1 MQLIAGAVKDYPW
14 GVVDGLAPWLG
25 AQADQHSGQPQAELW
40 FGVHPSGPS
49 PLIDTNTDDATT
61 LTTTSTPTLADHLTR
76 EQAPVLAKVL
86 AAAQPLSVQ
95 VHPGAHDAK
104 KMWEDQQI
112 AGPQILADPYEKAE
126 VLYALEAFD
135 AFVGWRP
142 AGDAAEIIE
151 RIEGLALAAA
161 ALHSHDY
168 VTAIQMITE
177 RKDQAADFARQLP
190 TAIHHAHNSGCLSR
204 QLTDNEIAAYEQAAH
219 DFPEDIGVALTPLL
233 DFTTLAPGDAVYLA
247 PGIPHSYVRG
257 IGFEVM
263 TSSDNVLRLGLTG
276 KPVFID
282 HALAIVDFTTPAQFI
297 RNTATSTGTIAPD
310 GAAFRLQVIGKQGE
324 LATGSYRLVVA
335 IEGSCEVTV
344 GEQTL
349 QAHQGQAVAITAEEG
364 AARVTSSGRAIAVLA
379 N

>member
-1 MQLIAGAVKDYPW
+1 MHLIAGSVKDYPW

-25 AQADQHSGQPQAELW
+25 PRAEEHAHGPQAELW

-49 PLIDTNTDDATT
+49 PLIGTDVNNDDTITGT
-61 LTTTSTPTLADHLTR
+61 TLADHLTR
-76 EQAPVLAKVL
+76 DQAPILAKVL

-95 VHPGAHDAK
+95 VHPNAHDAK

-126 VLYALEAFD
+126 VLYALEPFD

-142 AGDAAEIIE
+142 TGDAAEIIE
-151 RIEGLALAAA
+151 RIDGLALAAS
-161 ALHSHDY
+161 ALHSKDR
-168 VTAIQMITE
+168 VTAIQMIVE
-177 RKDQAADFARQLP
+177 RKEQAGEFAQQLP
-190 TAIHHAHNSGCLSR
+190 GAVRAARDAGALSR
-204 QLTDNEIAAYEQAAH
+204 QLTDKEVAAYEQAAR

-233 DFTTLAPGDAVYLA
+233 DFVTLAPGEAVYLA
-247 PGIPHSYVRG
+247 PGLPHSYVRG

-282 HALAIVDFTTPAQFI
+282 HALAILDFTTPAQFMSG
-297 RNTATSTGTIAPD
+297 TSTIRPE
-310 GAAFRLQVIGKQGE
+310 GAAFWLQVFDQDGE
-324 LATGSYRLVVA
+324 LAGGSYRLIVA
-335 IEGSCEVTV
+335 IDGACTVTS

-349 QAHQGQAVAITAEEG
+349 TARQGQAVAITAEDG
-364 AARVTSSGRAIAVLA
+364 DAQVSTSGRAIAA
-379 N
+379 ISA

>member
-1 MQLIAGAVKDYPW
+1 MHLIGGTVKDYPW

-25 AQADQHSGQPQAELW
+25 AAATAHSGQPQAELW

-49 PLIDTNTDDATT
+49 PLVQRNNDNDATPNT
-61 LTTTSTPTLADHLTR
+61 TLADHLTR

-86 AAAQPLSVQ
+86 TAAQPLSVQ
-95 VHPGAHDAK
+95 VHPNAHDAK

-151 RIEGLALAAA
+151 RIDGLSLAAA

-177 RKDQAADFARQLP
+177 RRDQAPEFARQLP
-190 TAIHHAHNSGCLSR
+190 TAIQQAQDAGTLSR
-204 QLTDNEIAAYEQAAH
+204 QLTDNEIAAYQQAAH
-219 DFPEDIGVALTPLL
+219 DFPDDIGVALTPLL

-282 HALAIVDFTTPAQFI
+282 HALTILDFTTPAQFI
-297 RNTATSTGTIAPD
+297 RNTATSTPTIAPD
-310 GAAFRLQVIGKQGE
+310 GATFWLQVIDEQGE
-324 LATGSYRLVVA
+324 LATASYRLVVA
-335 IEGSCEVTV
+335 IDGSCEVAV
-344 GEQTL
+344 GEQ
-349 QAHQGQAVAITAEEG
+349 AIHADQGQAVAITAEE
-364 AARVTSSGRAIAVLA
+364 ASVTVTTPGRAIAVLA